1 MLSGNCKR
9 NKLYNIMKKI
19 RGKSSANVSC
29 WQISKCFVNYS
40 YRLVQK
46 RIIEL
51 SVSLKIE
58 IPKL

>member
-1 MLSGNCKR
+1 
-9 NKLYNIMKKI
+9 MKKI